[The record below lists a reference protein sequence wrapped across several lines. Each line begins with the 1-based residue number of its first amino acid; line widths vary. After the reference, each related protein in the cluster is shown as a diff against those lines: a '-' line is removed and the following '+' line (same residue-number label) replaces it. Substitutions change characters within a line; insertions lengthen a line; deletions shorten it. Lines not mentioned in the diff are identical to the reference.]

1 MGIERHESIPVTLEQ
16 AVVREETADELL
28 GELAHELSHLVRT
41 ELEVAAADR
50 GPWLQR
56 VGVELAAALAAALA
70 LLLTLAAA
78 SWAAVE
84 ALRLVLS
91 DWLAALV
98 VAAVWGVITTLLFR
112 VDHPRRLWRRFTG
125 ETHEQAMATARA
137 DRGQAEADVRAV
149 AERLSGA
156 IAGEL
161 RAREARAIIAG
172 EQRLVGA
179 AERDAEV
186 VFKELISVLAAPGRA
201 GVNLLERLLEGNASR
216 RSAE

>member
-1 MGIERHESIPVTLEQ
+1 VTLEQ

-41 ELEVAAADR
+41 ELEVAVADR
-50 GPWLQR
+50 GPGLQR
-56 VGVELAAALAAALA
+56 VAVEVAAALAAAVA
-70 LLLTLAAA
+70 LLLTLGAA

-84 ALRLVLS
+84 GLRLVLP
-91 DWLAALV
+91 DWLAALT
-98 VAAVWGVITTLLFR
+98 VAASWAVITTLLLR

-125 ETHEQAMATARA
+125 ATHEQAMATARA
-137 DRGQAEADVRAV
+137 DRAKAEADVRAV
-149 AERLSGA
+149 AERLTGA
-156 IAGEL
+156 ISFEL

-172 EQRLVGA
+172 EKRLVGA

-186 VFKELISVLAAPGRA
+186 VFKELMSVLAAPGRA

-216 RSAE
+216 QSAD

>member
-1 MGIERHESIPVTLEQ
+1 MALEQ

-28 GELAHELSHLVRT
+28 GELAHELSHLVRA

-50 GPWLQR
+50 GPWLQKI
-56 VGVELAAALAAALA
+56 GVELAAALAAALA

-84 ALRLVLS
+84 GLRLVLP
-91 DWLAALV
+91 DWLAALA
-98 VAAVWGVITTLLFR
+98 VAALWGVITTLLLR
-112 VDHPRRLWRRFTG
+112 VDHPRRLWRRLTG
-125 ETHEQAMATARA
+125 ETHEQAVANALA
-137 DRGQAEADVRAV
+137 DRGKAEADVRAV

-156 IAGEL
+156 ISAEL

-172 EQRLVGA
+172 EKRLVGE

-186 VFKELISVLAAPGRA
+186 VFKELMSLLAAPGRA
-201 GVNLLERLLEGNASR
+201 GVNLLERLFEGNASR
-216 RSAE
+216 HSAD

>member
-1 MGIERHESIPVTLEQ
+1 VTLEQ
-16 AVVREETADELL
+16 AVVREETADELV

-41 ELEVAAADR
+41 ELEVAAAGR

-56 VGVELAAALAAALA
+56 VAVELAAALAAALA
-70 LLLTLAAA
+70 LLLTLGAA
-78 SWAAVE
+78 SWATVE
-84 ALRLVLS
+84 GLRLVLP
-91 DWLAALV
+91 DWLAALA
-98 VAAVWGVITTLLFR
+98 VAALWGVITTLLFR

-186 VFKELISVLAAPGRA
+186 VFKELMSVLAAPGRA